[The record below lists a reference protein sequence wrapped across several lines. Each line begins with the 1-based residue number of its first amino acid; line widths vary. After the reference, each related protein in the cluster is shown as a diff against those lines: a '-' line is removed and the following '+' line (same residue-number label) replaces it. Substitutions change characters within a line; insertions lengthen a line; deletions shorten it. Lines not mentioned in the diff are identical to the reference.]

1 MFQQNQELSSRLDQ
15 NKEQLIQK
23 SRECSELRQKLDEA
37 NFTIDKLESDVQGQ
51 KNSNQEIKRKKDE
64 DQKRFSNQ

>member
-1 MFQQNQELSSRLDQ
+1 MFQQNQELAARLDQ

-23 SRECSELRQKLDEA
+23 SRECGELRQKLDEA

-51 KNSNQEIKRKKDE
+51 KNSN
-64 DQKRFSNQ
+64 